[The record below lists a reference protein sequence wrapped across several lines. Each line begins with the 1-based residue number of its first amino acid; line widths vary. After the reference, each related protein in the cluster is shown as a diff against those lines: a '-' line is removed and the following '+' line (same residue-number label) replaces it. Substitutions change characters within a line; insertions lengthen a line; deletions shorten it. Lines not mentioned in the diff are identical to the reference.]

1 MAPVR
6 NIHQVFV
13 EFDDRRLEDYPVF
26 VSSRDAFASMDGW
39 SYRLWDEAAVASL
52 VCERYPALWDTYRG
66 LRYPIQRVDFAKY
79 AIADSFG
86 GVVSDLDVIPLC
98 HMDQLVSSPC
108 LFDMCSRAR
117 VIANDFM
124 YTELGLPGVF
134 HDF

>member
-6 NIHQVFV
+6 QIHQLF
-13 EFDDRRLEDYPVF
+13 FDFDGRRIESYPVF

-52 VCERYPALWDTYRG
+52 VSERYPALWDTYRG

-86 GVVSDLDVIPLC
+86 DVVPDLDVIPRC
-98 HMDQLVSSPC
+98 HLDDIVFSPC
-108 LFDMCSRAR
+108 LWGMGAGEERGGITKGR
-117 VIANDFM
+117 
-124 YTELGLPGVF
+124 
-134 HDF
+134 